1 MRSTKANIGSLSS
14 MANKVRQEKKNSA
27 STKAKAPLARARA
40 RESKKPFKSADTVDE
55 SSSDSDS
62 SSNGGS
68 GSDSDSD
75 LDAARAKFLASKTA
89 KQNNKEA
96 AEPRVNGAK
105 SAATPTKP
113 IAKGHPPTSAQ
124 KPADESA
131 SDSGSESESESDT
144 SDSGGAR
151 STANPVTSQQKS
163 SASKTKRESSSEST
177 SSSGSSSDSD
187 DISKKN
193 NAVNNS
199 KAPAREESEESDSS
213 SDDEEMPDAGAQT
226 NVKGPARGAVVDAQ
240 GSSSEESDSGSES
253 DDEGDGGKM
262 AVARTNG
269 KDATKESASQ
279 VSRTQWLNN
288 SDFMLRKASS
298 DNPGKEVADFFS
310 NANLEG
316 KQVWYFTAPASLPIT
331 VLKDME
337 IDLSKATNG
346 GPLLTHNG
354 DNYGLDLES
363 YATNTQIQLLIPSSG
378 GDKYTSLNHGID
390 STVHLRRM
398 AKFGPGGEVHATAT
412 DNYVPAPRPIREQPE
427 GLRVRYTP
435 IGVPTPTV
443 SSTAP
448 TKSTSTYA
456 PSSQTKKKTRVQ
468 SSSSSESESESDSDV
483 EMTTPSASITP
494 ASQTNPVKSSVTNG
508 DRKRKHTG
516 NEDQSTKRLK
526 AEQSTEVPSVKQTP
540 AQASKLGAT
549 SNATPSKKSSSKSKD
564 KKEKVK
570 KEKTPKSAAMT
581 PTTAKQTPIPLPTYP
596 GMKH

>member
-27 STKAKAPLARARA
+27 SAKSKALLARA
-40 RESKKPFKSADTVDE
+40 RESKKPFKSANTVDE

-62 SSNGGS
+62 SSDDGNSSGS
-68 GSDSDSD
+68 GSDV
-75 LDAARAKFLASKTA
+75 DAARAKFLASKAA
-89 KQNNKEA
+89 KQNKNNKT
-96 AEPRVNGAK
+96 AEQKVNGAK
-105 SAATPTKP
+105 SAATPVKP
-113 IAKGHPPTSAQ
+113 AANGSASASAQ
-124 KPADESA
+124 KSAEESS
-131 SDSGSESESESDT
+131 SDSESESGSDT
-144 SDSGGAR
+144 SDSGGAP
-151 STANPVTSQQKS
+151 SKTVTSKQS
-163 SASKTKRESSSEST
+163 STTSKAKRGSSSEST
-177 SSSGSSSDSD
+177 SSSGSSDED
-187 DISKKN
+187 DEIGEKN
-193 NAVNNS
+193 NAVNKNQ
-199 KAPAREESEESDSS
+199 ALAREQSEESDSS
-213 SDDEEMPDAGAQT
+213 SDDEMPDAGT
-226 NVKGPARGAVVDAQ
+226 ETKVKGVAKGAVVDAE

-253 DDEGDGGKM
+253 DDEGDGGKT

-269 KDATKESASQ
+269 KDVTKESVSQ
-279 VSRTQWLNN
+279 VSRAQWLNN

-346 GPLLTHNG
+346 GSLLTHNG

-412 DNYVPAPRPIREQPE
+412 DNYVPVPKPVREQPE

-435 IGVPTPTV
+435 IGVPTPV
-443 SSTAP
+443 ASSTAP
-448 TKSTSTYA
+448 TKSISTNV
-456 PSSQTKKKTRVQ
+456 PSSQPKKTARAQ
-468 SSSSSESESESDSDV
+468 SSSSSESESASDSDV
-483 EMTTPSASITP
+483 EMTTPSALITP
-494 ASQTNPVKSSVTNG
+494 ASQVKSAKSSMANG
-508 DRKRKHTG
+508 DRKRKHMG
-516 NEDQSTKRLK
+516 DEDQSTKRLK
-526 AEQSTEVPSVKQTP
+526 AVESTEGPGVKQKST
-540 AQASKLGAT
+540 QGSKLGST
-549 SNATPSKKSSSKSKD
+549 SDATPSKKPSKSKD
-564 KKEKVK
+564 KKETAK
-570 KEKTPKSAAMT
+570 KNKTPNSAAMT
-581 PTTAKQTPIPLPTYP
+581 PSKAKQTPIPLPSYP